1 MVQTNHNIANLN
13 SSSFTFISSDE
24 QEVMVMIAVVKT
36 LMMVVVMK
44 ARCVTNNLTCLT
56 ANILAA
62 GCSSGAPVIA
72 VSC

>member
-1 MVQTNHNIANLN
+1 MVQTNHNFANLN
-13 SSSFTFISSDE
+13 SSSFTLISSDE

-36 LMMVVVMK
+36 LMMVVVVMK
-44 ARCVTNNLTCLT
+44 ARCVTNNITCLT

-62 GCSSGAPVIA
+62 GCSSAPVIA

>member
-1 MVQTNHNIANLN
+1 MVQTNHNFANLN
-13 SSSFTFISSDE
+13 SSSFTLISSDE

-36 LMMVVVMK
+36 LMK
-44 ARCVTNNLTCLT
+44 ARCVTNNITCLT

-62 GCSSGAPVIA
+62 GCSSAPVIA